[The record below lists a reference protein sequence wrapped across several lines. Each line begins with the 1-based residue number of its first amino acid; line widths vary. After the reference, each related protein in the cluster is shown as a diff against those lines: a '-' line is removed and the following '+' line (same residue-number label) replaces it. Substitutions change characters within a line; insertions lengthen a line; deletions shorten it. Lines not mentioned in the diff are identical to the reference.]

1 MYGYDT
7 ARTPGVLPTLQVQER
22 QNEQTSRGGLRYN
35 SRVRSGFTAN
45 EIPSTE
51 TSIFAGRE
59 SRSSKNNYS
68 AEATNY
74 QSPWSGIQGNYGIFP
89 YRRSNSNS
97 PAHAADVVE
106 SFIVTA
112 YAPTGNKTA
121 TGTTPTEG
129 KTVAA
134 DFSVIPKGSLI
145 EIEGVGQR
153 TVEDTGG
160 AMEGPILDLF
170 MDSEKDCIQFGRKKL
185 KVKIIRRGY

>member
-1 MYGYDT
+1 LYGYDT
-7 ARTPGVLPTLQVQER
+7 ARTPGVLPTLQIQEIAANQYPFR
-22 QNEQTSRGGLRYN
+22 RIDDDRGPFTRDRAKYSFAESQFPFTSGYKRPSRNKHNASYN
-35 SRVRSGFTAN
+35 
-45 EIPSTE
+45 
-51 TSIFAGRE
+51 
-59 SRSSKNNYS
+59 NN
-68 AEATNY
+68 
-74 QSPWSGIQGNYGIFP
+74 QSPWSGIQGNYGVFP
-89 YRRSNSNS
+89 DRRSNSNS
-97 PAHAADVVE
+97 PAHAVDVVE

-112 YAPTGNKTA
+112 YSPTGNKTA

-170 MDSEKDCIQFGRKKL
+170 MYSEKECIKFGRKTL